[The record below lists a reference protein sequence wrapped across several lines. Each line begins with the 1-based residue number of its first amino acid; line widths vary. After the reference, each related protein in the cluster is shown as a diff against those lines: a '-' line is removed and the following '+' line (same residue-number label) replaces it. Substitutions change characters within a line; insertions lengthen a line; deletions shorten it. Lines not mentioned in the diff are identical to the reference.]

1 MSPEARA
8 TTACPL
14 CGAPTDRQVLEA
26 ARWLAPEVL
35 ARLAR
40 RLPGW
45 RREAG
50 ACPSCVQEATLFTLL
65 EVGQAA
71 LRTGIEEIW
80 LRTAS
85 TAFAA
90 LPTPLRLRADPRYT
104 GWGVTIALI
113 DSGFYPH
120 PDLTQPHNRIRA
132 WVDAAEEPVRALRF
146 GHGERPRWPGWD
158 RRAPEQWHGLMTSSV
173 AAGNGWLSQ
182 GLYRGLACEADLVL
196 IQARDERGHISNG
209 SIARA
214 LRWLEREAAGLGV
227 RVVNLSVAG
236 DPTRKLH
243 GNPVDAAV
251 EALTRQ
257 GITVVAAVGNDGER
271 RLVPPATAP
280 AALTVGGLNDR
291 NTFDQDQVE
300 LWHSN
305 YGETVYGTLKPELV
319 APSIWLAAPLLPGT
333 AEATEAA
340 ALFARRS
347 EGDPEVEEGIHK
359 AKLVTPH
366 YKHVDGTSFSA
377 PLVAATVACMLQANP
392 RLTPALIRQ
401 IVIATARRIPSASVE
416 RQGAG
421 ALDPRAAVKLALLE
435 RHGRLAQTPVT
446 PQVVGDGVIFILH
459 EHDVEK
465 VELFGSW
472 DGWRAPGK
480 AAEEVEP
487 GLWRAVIHDLAPGHY
502 QYKFLIDGAR
512 WHDDP
517 ANPRKARDQHGG
529 LNSLVIV
536 PEPDAGK
543 RRPEGRG

>member
-1 MSPEARA
+1 MSTEERA
-8 TTACPL
+8 PTACPL
-14 CGAPTDRQVLEA
+14 CGAPTDLQVLEA

-40 RLPGW
+40 QRPGW

-50 ACPSCVQEATLFTLL
+50 ACPSCVQQATLFTLL
-65 EVGQAA
+65 ELGQAA

-80 LRTAS
+80 LRNAN

-132 WVDAAEEPVRALRF
+132 WVDAAAEPVRAIRF
-146 GHGERPRWPGWD
+146 GHNEWPRWPGWD

-173 AAGNGWLSQ
+173 AAGNGWLSH

-214 LRWLEREAAGLGV
+214 LRWLEREGAGLGV

-236 DPTRKLH
+236 DPTRKLQ

-251 EALTRQ
+251 EALTGQ

-305 YGETVYGTLKPELV
+305 YGETVYGSLKPELV

-333 AEATEAA
+333 AEAAEAA

-347 EGDPEVEEGIHK
+347 EGDSEVEEAISE

-401 IVIATARRIPSASVE
+401 IVIATARRIPGASVE

-435 RHGRLAQTPVT
+435 RHGRLAQIPVT
-446 PQVVGDGVIFILH
+446 PQVTGYGVIFILH
-459 EHDVEK
+459 EHDVRK

-480 AAEEVEP
+480 QAEEVEP
-487 GLWRAVIHDLAPGHY
+487 GLWRAVICDLAPGHY
-502 QYKFLIDGAR
+502 QYKFLVDGAR

-517 ANPRKARDQHGG
+517 ANPRKARDHHGG

-536 PEPDAGK
+536 PEPDYRKK
-543 RRPEGRG
+543 RPSGRG

>member
-1 MSPEARA
+1 MTTEERA
-8 TTACPL
+8 TTVCPL
-14 CGAPTDRQVLEA
+14 CGAPTDRPVLEA

-40 RLPGW
+40 GRAGW
-45 RREAG
+45 RREDG
-50 ACPSCVQEATLFTLL
+50 ACPSCVQQATLFTLL
-65 EVGQAA
+65 ELGQAA
-71 LRTGIEEIW
+71 LQTGIEEQW
-80 LRTAS
+80 LRNAN

-113 DSGFYPH
+113 DSGFFPH
-120 PDLTQPHNRIRA
+120 PDLTEPHNRIRA
-132 WVDAAEEPVRALRF
+132 WVDAAAEPVRAIRF
-146 GHGERPRWPGWD
+146 GHDERPRWPGWD
-158 RRAPEQWHGLMTSSV
+158 QRRPEQWHGLMTSCV
-173 AAGNGWLSQ
+173 AAGNGWLSH
-182 GLYRGLACEADLVL
+182 GLYRGIACEADLVL
-196 IQARDERGHISNG
+196 IKARDDRGHISNG

-214 LRWLEREAAGLGV
+214 LRWLEREAADLGV

-236 DPTRKLH
+236 DPTRKLQ

-257 GITVVAAVGNDGER
+257 GITVVAAAGNDGER

-280 AALTVGGLNDR
+280 AALTIGGLNDR

-333 AEATEAA
+333 TEATEAA

-347 EGDPEVEEGIHK
+347 EDDLEAEEPITE

-401 IVIATARRIPSASVE
+401 ILIATARRIPGASVE

-435 RHGRLAQTPVT
+435 RHGRLAQIAVT
-446 PQVVGDGVIFILH
+446 PQVKRGEVSFILH
-459 EHDVEK
+459 EHDVRK

-472 DGWRAPGK
+472 DGWRAPGRQ
-480 AAEEVEP
+480 AEEVEP
-487 GLWRAVIHDLAPGHY
+487 GLWRVVLSDLAPGHY

-517 ANPRKARDQHGG
+517 ANPRKARDHHGG

-536 PEPDAGK
+536 PEHA
-543 RRPEGRG
+543 RERTSS